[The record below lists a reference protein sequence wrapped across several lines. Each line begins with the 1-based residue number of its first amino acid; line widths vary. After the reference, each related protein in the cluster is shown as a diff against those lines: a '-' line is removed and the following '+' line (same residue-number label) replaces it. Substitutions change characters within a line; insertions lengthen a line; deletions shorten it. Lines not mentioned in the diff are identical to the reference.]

1 MHGES
6 TQAPSG
12 EQAVQAGPGWARP
25 LGGGRESGFWGG
37 EEEVE
42 VVVVVMLEED
52 EGVDKGLAA
61 WCSEDREDR
70 QTGQT
75 A

>member
-1 MHGES
+1 MERAPRHRAES
-6 TQAPSG
+6 RQCRRVRG
-12 EQAVQAGPGWARP
+12 GRGLW
-25 LGGGRESGFWGG
+25 GGGRESGFWGG